1 MPLHMFSVM
10 RAAKFLRQLPVKTQF
25 GMTRQLS
32 LQAVCGPQVA
42 TYANIGLNMFERS
55 TRKTSLA
62 YPEAQCVSASDLEVS
77 SGVNIKL
84 PATTKETVV
93 SSE

>member
-1 MPLHMFSVM
+1 
-10 RAAKFLRQLPVKTQF
+10 
-25 GMTRQLS
+25 
-32 LQAVCGPQVA
+32 
-42 TYANIGLNMFERS
+42 MFERS

-84 PATTKETVV
+84 LATTKETVV